1 MVDQLHD
8 QDRGGMI
15 AAALLA
21 LPLLAA
27 PPSPEVSAA
36 GARNVGA
43 PWAAEELH
51 RVSFHESRHSRIGL
65 HGGLNRGGADF
76 YRRAVRVGWLAPCQQ
91 HDPETWGVRGPYGLV
106 AAYHVRHLGECAE
119 ASAVDIPIVA
129 ATLAARAWAALKRR
143 GFCDYQARRIAYK
156 RGAGSAD
163 AREELKRCRG

>member
-1 MVDQLHD
+1 
-8 QDRGGMI
+8 MI

-43 PWAAEELH
+43 SWAAGELV
-51 RVSFHESRHSRIGL
+51 RVCDRESRHRAIGE
-65 HGGLNRGGADF
+65 HRGPNMSGRRF
-76 YRRAVRVGWLAPCQQ
+76 YRRTVAVGWLGPCQETD
-91 HDPETWGVRGPYGLV
+91 DPEERDAWGVRGPYGLV

-156 RGAGSAD
+156 RGVSSPE
-163 AREELKRCRG
+163 AREELKRCRK